1 MARRFRYPV
10 RDPADWAAMARLS
23 PWQRLALA
31 LRERRYR
38 RRAKPADGIT
48 LAPVSPERPLGPD
61 DLALVC
67 TVRNSAAY
75 LPAFL
80 DHYRR
85 LGVTRFVFVDDRSD
99 DGTAELLAGEADVD
113 LFTSNVTYGAAV
125 YGRVWRDALFTRYG
139 RGRWYLNVDADEFLL
154 FPGCE
159 TRSLREFIGDL
170 ERAGLKRG
178 LAPMLDL
185 YPDGPLRKAVYDP
198 ARHRHPLDVSPLI
211 DGEGYEIAAEKFTL
225 AVRGGPRTRLF
236 GNRIRLTKFPV
247 IFVDEA
253 TQENGSSI
261 HGPLPIARNF
271 SAVHGVLLHFK
282 FSAAS
287 VAEFARLAQEG
298 EHFGGG
304 VFYAE
309 IAASG
314 AFNPDLSLRYPG
326 SMQVGSSEE
335 FVARGFM
342 QDLREPRSI

>member
-1 MARRFRYPV
+1 
-10 RDPADWAAMARLS
+10 MARLS
-23 PWQRLALA
+23 LPQRLAIA

-38 RRAKPADGIT
+38 RRAKPVDGIVLT
-48 LAPVSPERPLGPD
+48 PAKAERPLSAD

-67 TVRNSAAY
+67 TVRNSASY

-99 DGTAELLAGEADVD
+99 DGTAELLAAQADVD

-139 RGRWYLNVDADEFLL
+139 RGRWYLNVDADEFLV
-154 FPGCE
+154 FPDSE
-159 TRSLREFIGDL
+159 TRSLQSFIADL
-170 ERAGLKRG
+170 QDAGLKRC

-185 YPDGPLRKAVYDP
+185 YPDGPLREAVYDP
-198 ARHRHPLDVSPLI
+198 ARHRHPLEVSPLI

-236 GNRIRLTKFPV
+236 GNAIRLTKFPV

-253 TQENGSSI
+253 TQENGASI
-261 HGPLPIARNF
+261 HGPLPIVRNF
-271 SAVHGVLLHFK
+271 APVHGVLLHFK

-287 VAEFARLAQEG
+287 VEEFARLAGEG

-314 AFNPDLSLRYPG
+314 AFNPDLSLAFPG
-326 SMQVGSSEE
+326 SLRVGSSADL
-335 FVARGFM
+335 VARGFM
-342 QDLREPRSI
+342 QDLRAPGTI

>member
-1 MARRFRYPV
+1 MGRTFAYPV
-10 RDPADWAAMARLS
+10 NDPADWAAMRRLS
-23 PWQRLALA
+23 PWRRLVLA

-38 RRAKPADGIT
+38 KRAVPAEGVELRPQESI
-48 LAPVSPERPLGPD
+48 RPLERD

-67 TVRNSAAY
+67 TVRNSAPY

-80 DHYRR
+80 AHYRR

-99 DGTAELLAGEADVD
+99 DGTFALLAGEPDVD
-113 LFTSNVTYGAAV
+113 LFTSNVTYGEAV
-125 YGRVWRDALFTRYG
+125 YGRVWRDALFSRYG
-139 RGRWYLNVDADEFLL
+139 RERWYLNVDADEFLL
-154 FPGCE
+154 FPDCE
-159 TRSLREFIGDL
+159 TRNLRDLIADL
-170 ERAGLKRG
+170 ERADLRRC

-185 YPDGPLRKAVYDP
+185 YPDGPLRDAVFDP
-198 ARHRHPLDVSPLI
+198 ALHTHPLEVSPLI
-211 DGEGYEIAAEKFTL
+211 DGGDYEIAPEKFCM

-271 SAVHGVLLHFK
+271 SAVNAVLLHYK

-287 VAEFARLAQEG
+287 VEEFARLAGEG
-298 EHFGGG
+298 QHFGGG

-309 IAASG
+309 IARSG
-314 AFNPDLSLRYPG
+314 AFHDDLSLRYPG
-326 SMQVGSSEE
+326 SLRVGSSMDL
-335 FVARGFM
+335 VRRGFM
-342 QDLREPRSI
+342 EDLRARAI